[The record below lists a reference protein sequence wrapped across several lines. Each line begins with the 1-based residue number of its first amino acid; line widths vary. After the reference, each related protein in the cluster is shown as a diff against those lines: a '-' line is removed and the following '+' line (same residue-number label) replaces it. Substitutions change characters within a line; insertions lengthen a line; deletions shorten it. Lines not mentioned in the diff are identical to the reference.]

1 MAMPN
6 IETEKTNDNRLG
18 NRMATGI
25 ANEDRSLIFM
35 DARRATFLI
44 IGTSLITA

>member
-1 MAMPN
+1 MPN
-6 IETEKTNDNRLG
+6 IETKTKTNDNRLG

-25 ANEDRSLIFM
+25 ANEDRSLISM

-44 IGTSLITA
+44 IGTSLIAA